1 MHVGAYD
8 DEPETVV
15 RMHKFMEKEGYA
27 PDITDKRM
35 HHEIYLSD
43 VRRVAPEKRSRWK
56 SDGSVLMTAEWTSA
70 GYMKKVGNMHIKA

>member
-43 VRRVAPEKRSRWK
+43 VRRVAPEKLKTVTRNPIR
-56 SDGSVLMTAEWTSA
+56 
-70 GYMKKVGNMHIKA
+70 KV

>member
-35 HHEIYLSD
+35 HHEID
-43 VRRVAPEKRSRWK
+43 VRRVAPEKLKTVIRNPIR
-56 SDGSVLMTAEWTSA
+56 
-70 GYMKKVGNMHIKA
+70 KV

>member
-35 HHEIYLSD
+35 LSD
-43 VRRVAPEKRSRWK
+43 VRRVAPEKLKTVIRNPIR
-56 SDGSVLMTAEWTSA
+56 
-70 GYMKKVGNMHIKA
+70 KV